1 MKEELVSRAI
11 AGMITT
17 DRMHKSMIDAKIN
30 DIGLHR
36 GQHFILM
43 HIAEEGALASQ
54 KEIAE
59 RFNISGAA
67 VTGALQKLE
76 TDGYI
81 SRSLGA
87 DNRYNRI
94 EITEKGREMVERSRK
109 LFRETDRYLFSGF
122 TEEELLGYIACLE
135 KIRHNIESYR
145 KCCDSGK
152 DNI

>member
-43 HIAEEGALASQ
+43 HIADEGALASQ

-59 RFNISGAA
+59 RFNISQAA
-67 VTGALQKLE
+67 VTGALRKLE

-81 SRSLGA
+81 SRSLGE

-122 TEEELLGYIACLE
+122 TEEELLDYISCLE
-135 KIRHNIESYR
+135 KIRANIESYR
-145 KCCDSGK
+145 KCCGSGK
-152 DNI
+152 ENL